1 MSLPETKVKELIAL
15 MNSVSNGGI
24 PPQPPII
31 ELFNLAMDEQT
42 LDYLLAVGN
51 EPRTVEELESIYTD
65 MGGQNWPAFWER
77 VLQMSFLHPKNH
89 TERHLYQIT
98 PIFPGWV
105 EFFTAGPRT
114 PEREAVLNKFLEF
127 WNSLR
132 AFNRSPMR
140 EMLDGAT
147 QKDIANGV
155 PPKMTTRTVLDD
167 QRSIALNQPLQSVQE
182 VLTAGDVYDLLAK
195 HPNEIA
201 IANCF
206 CRQYKKINTD
216 ADCGQGIPL
225 ESCMAIGVIAKHLVE
240 NGTARYISYEEALQK
255 MAQFED
261 HGCIH
266 TTFHNHND
274 ANDEAIAICN
284 CCSDCCLLYNGY
296 RTANIS
302 KIYVRSFYSPEL
314 IDETRCVGCDKC
326 GRVCPTRATYY
337 DKAAK
342 TLVFDYDKCI
352 GCGQCVHQCKF
363 DVRRMAKD
371 SRDVFLKTLKPE
383 EALE

>member
-65 MGGQNWPAFWER
+65 MGGQNWPAFWEH

>member
-51 EPRTVEELESIYTD
+51 EPRTVEALESIYTD
-65 MGGQNWPAFWER
+65 MGGQDWPAFWEHI
-77 VLQMSFLHPKNH
+77 LQMSFLHPKNH

-132 AFNRSPMR
+132 AYNRSPMR

-225 ESCMAIGVIAKHLVE
+225 ESCIGIGVIAKHLVD

-302 KIYVRSFYSPEL
+302 KIYVRSFYSPEM

-326 GRVCPTRATYY
+326 GKVCPTRATYY

-342 TLVFDYDKCI
+342 KLLFDYDKCI

-363 DVRRMAKD
+363 EVRRMAKD
-371 SRDVFLKTLKPE
+371 SRDVFLKTLAPE

>member
-1 MSLPETKVKELIAL
+1 MRLPENKVKELIAL

-24 PPQPPII
+24 PPQPPIL
-31 ELFNLAMDEQT
+31 ELFDLAMDEKT
-42 LDYLLAVGN
+42 VDFLLAVGS
-51 EPRTVEELESIYTD
+51 EPKTLHQLEEIYTA
-65 MGGQNWPAFWER
+65 MGGEDWPAFWQR
-77 VLQMSFLHPKNH
+77 VLTMSFLHPMNN
-89 TERHLYQIT
+89 TQRHLYQIT

-132 AFNRSPMR
+132 QLNKSPIR
-140 EMLDGAT
+140 EMLDGAVM
-147 QKDIANGV
+147 KDIANGV
-155 PPKMTTRTVLDD
+155 PPKTTVRGVVEES
-167 QRSIALNQPLQSVQE
+167 RSIALSQPLQSVQQ
-182 VLTAGDVYDLLAK
+182 VLTAGDVYDLLSR
-195 HPNEIA
+195 HPEEIA

-240 NGTARYISYEEALQK
+240 NGTARYISYEEAVQK
-255 MAQFED
+255 MAFFED

-274 ANDEAIAICN
+274 AGDEAIAICD
-284 CCSDCCLLYNGY
+284 CCADCCLLYGGY

-302 KIYVRSFYSPEL
+302 KLYVRALHVPQMV
-314 IDETRCVGCDKC
+314 DESNCVGCNKC
-326 GRVCPTRATYY
+326 GRACPTAATYY
-337 DKAAK
+337 DREAK
-342 TLVFDYDKCI
+342 KLVFDYDRCI
-352 GCGQCVHQCKF
+352 GCGQCVHQCPF
-363 DVRRMAKD
+363 EVRKMVPGR
-371 SRDVFLKTLKPE
+371 RDVFLKTLKPE
-383 EALE
+383 EALA

>member
-24 PPQPPII
+24 PPQPPIL
-31 ELFNLAMDEQT
+31 ELFDLAMDEQT
-42 LDYLLAVGN
+42 VDYLLAVGS
-51 EPRTVEELESIYTD
+51 EPKTVEQLHSIYIGL
-65 MGGQNWPAFWER
+65 GGDNWPAFWEHI
-77 VLQMSFLHPKNH
+77 LQMSFLHPKNH

-140 EMLDGAT
+140 QMLDGAT

-182 VLTAGDVYDLLAK
+182 VLTAGDVYDILSK
-195 HPNEIA
+195 YPDEIA

-225 ESCMAIGVIAKHLVE
+225 ESCMAIGVIAKHLVD

-266 TTFHNHND
+266 TTFHNHNN

-314 IDETRCVGCDKC
+314 IDESRCVGCDKC
-326 GRVCPTRATYY
+326 GKVCPTRATYY
-337 DKAAK
+337 DKEAK
-342 TLVFDYDKCI
+342 KLIFDYDKCI

-363 DVRRMAKD
+363 EVRRMVGD
-371 SRDVFLKTLKPE
+371 NRDVFLKTLSPE

>member
-24 PPQPPII
+24 PPQPPIL
-31 ELFNLAMDEQT
+31 ELFDLAMDEQT
-42 LDYLLAVGN
+42 VDYLLAVGN
-51 EPRTVEELESIYTD
+51 EPKTVEELEAIYTD
-65 MGGQNWPAFWER
+65 LGGDNWPAFWEHI
-77 VLQMSFLHPKNH
+77 LQMSFLHPKNH

-132 AFNRSPMR
+132 SYNRSPMR

-147 QKDIANGV
+147 QKDIAKGM

-182 VLTAGDVYDLLAK
+182 VLTAGDVYDILSK
-195 HPNEIA
+195 YPDEIA

-225 ESCMAIGVIAKHLVE
+225 ESCMAIGVIARHLVD

-274 ANDEAIAICN
+274 AGDEAIAICN

-302 KIYVRSFYSPEL
+302 KIYVRSFYSPEM
-314 IDETRCVGCDKC
+314 IDESRCVGCDKC
-326 GRVCPTRATYY
+326 GKVCPTRATYY
-337 DKAAK
+337 DKEAQK
-342 TLVFDYDKCI
+342 LVFDYDKCI

-371 SRDVFLKTLKPE
+371 NRDVFLKTLSPE

>member
-24 PPQPPII
+24 PPQPPIL
-31 ELFNLAMDEQT
+31 ELFDLAMDEQT
-42 LDYLLAVGN
+42 VDYLLAVGS
-51 EPRTVEELESIYTD
+51 EPKTVEQLHSIYIGL
-65 MGGQNWPAFWER
+65 GGDNWPAFWER
-77 VLQMSFLHPKNH
+77 ILRYSFLHPKNH

-140 EMLDGAT
+140 QMLDGAT

-155 PPKMTTRTVLDD
+155 PPKMTTRTVLDE

-182 VLTAGDVYDLLAK
+182 VLTAGDVYDILSK
-195 HPNEIA
+195 YPNEIA

-225 ESCMAIGVIAKHLVE
+225 ESCMAIGVIAKHLVD

-302 KIYVRSFYSPEL
+302 KIYIRSFYSPEL
-314 IDETRCVGCDKC
+314 IDESRCVGCDKC
-326 GRVCPTRATYY
+326 GKVCPTRATYY
-337 DKAAK
+337 DKEAK
-342 TLVFDYDKCI
+342 KLIFDYDKCI

-371 SRDVFLKTLKPE
+371 NRDVFLKTLAPE

>member
-65 MGGQNWPAFWER
+65 MGGQNWPAFWEH

-147 QKDIANGV
+147 QKDISNGV

-342 TLVFDYDKCI
+342 KLVFDYDKCI

>member
-1 MSLPETKVKELIAL
+1 MRLPENKVKELIAL

-24 PPQPPII
+24 PPQPPIL
-31 ELFNLAMDEQT
+31 ELFDLAMDEKT
-42 LDYLLAVGN
+42 VDFLLAVGS
-51 EPRTVEELESIYTD
+51 EPRTVDALEAIYAEQGGTD
-65 MGGQNWPAFWER
+65 WPGFWEQ
-77 VLQMSFLHPKNH
+77 VLAMSFLHPKNN

-114 PEREAVLNKFLEF
+114 PKREAVLNKFLEF

-132 AFNRSPMR
+132 ALNRSPMR
-140 EMLDGAT
+140 EMFDAAT
-147 QKDIANGV
+147 ERDMANGV
-155 PPKMTTRTVLDD
+155 PPKMITRSVLAD

-195 HPNEIA
+195 HPQEIA

-225 ESCMAIGVIAKHLVE
+225 ESCMAIGIIAKHLVD
-240 NGTARYISYEEALQK
+240 NGTARYISYEEACRK

-284 CCSDCCLLYNGY
+284 CCCDCCLLYNGY
-296 RTANIS
+296 RSANMS
-302 KIYVRSFYSPEL
+302 KIYVRSFYSPKML
-314 IDETRCVGCDKC
+314 DESKCVGCNLC
-326 GRVCPTRATYY
+326 GKYCPTGATYY
-337 DKAAK
+337 DRAEKK
-342 TLVFDYDKCI
+342 LVFDYDKCV

-363 DVRRMAKD
+363 NVREMVEDR
-371 SRDVFLKTLKPE
+371 RDVFVKTRKPE
-383 EALE
+383 EAI